1 MQKPKV
7 YFLPRKKPKTSFVEQ
22 VRKAAEIAV
31 RSAAKEGDLLGI
43 KVHFGEEGNTAY
55 VPPVFIRLFVEEAK
69 KKGARPFLFD
79 TNTLYKGKRENARDH
94 LLLALRHG
102 FTYEVVEAP
111 LMIADGL
118 KGKDYVEVEVR
129 GEHFKSVWLAS
140 LIRQLDSCIVVSH
153 VKGHSSSGFGGAIKN
168 ISMGFAS
175 RSGKQQMH
183 SDVKPVVDPYLC
195 TGCETC
201 REWCP
206 VDAIFI
212 DVEGKAVINHGV
224 CIGCGEC
231 RVTCPAGAIDISWE
245 TTPRLL
251 QEKMAEYALG
261 SMNLLKGRIFFVNF
275 LINITPDCDCW
286 EWSEPYLVE
295 DIGLLASDD
304 PVAIDQAS
312 CDILNSLWRERG
324 GKDIWKD
331 LYPRIDWTVQL
342 AHAEKIGVGSRSYE
356 LVSL

>member
-129 GEHFKSVWLAS
+129 ANT
-140 LIRQLDSCIVVSH
+140 
-153 VKGHSSSGFGGAIKN
+153 SSPSG
-168 ISMGFAS
+168 
-175 RSGKQQMH
+175 
-183 SDVKPVVDPYLC
+183 L
-195 TGCETC
+195 
-201 REWCP
+201 
-206 VDAIFI
+206 
-212 DVEGKAVINHGV
+212 
-224 CIGCGEC
+224 
-231 RVTCPAGAIDISWE
+231 
-245 TTPRLL
+245 
-251 QEKMAEYALG
+251 
-261 SMNLLKGRIFFVNF
+261 
-275 LINITPDCDCW
+275 
-286 EWSEPYLVE
+286 
-295 DIGLLASDD
+295 
-304 PVAIDQAS
+304 QAS
-312 CDILNSLWRERG
+312 SDSSI
-324 GKDIWKD
+324 
-331 LYPRIDWTVQL
+331 
-342 AHAEKIGVGSRSYE
+342 
-356 LVSL
+356 LVSLFRMLRATLLLGLEEP